1 MIYYLRAFILNL
13 KYITMGKQKQSRDN
27 KQPKDKIITN
37 PENIIKGINKSC
49 QHYFNE
55 STFVLSHILSPHGYR
70 YIISG
75 NHMTKALNLHKNDKE
90 EVKVLKWF
98 DNFWLYIDIRFEK
111 SETDMLN
118 TFISLS
124 VFQGQNYGEN
134 KTQLFRAEW
143 DNFDNDDRHPQPHWH
158 IYSDHDSKD
167 KNFVELIDENKGEEN
182 FENFLKQPSIDI
194 KRFHFAMNGD
204 WANSKDHTHKL
215 TDEETI
221 INWFK
226 GLLGHIKH
234 QLDYVSKLNTNS
246 AKLN

>member
-1 MIYYLRAFILNL
+1 MD
-13 KYITMGKQKQSRDN
+13 KQKQSRDN
-27 KQPKDKIITN
+27 KHPKDKIITN
-37 PENIIKGINKSC
+37 PENIIKGINNSC
-49 QHYFNE
+49 KHYFTE
-55 STFVLSHILSPHGYR
+55 SNFVLSPIFPNGYR

-75 NHMTKALNLHKNDKE
+75 NYMTKALNIHKNDKE

-124 VFQGQNYGEN
+124 VFHDQNHDEN

-143 DNFDNDDRHPQPHWH
+143 DNFDHDDLHPQPHWH

-167 KNFVELIDENKGEEN
+167 KNFVESIEEDKKKEN

-204 WANSKDHTHKL
+204 WANTDGIHTHKL
-215 TDEETI
+215 TNEESI